1 LEEFLK
7 LFRNEKARQEMAEE
21 AKKIAARLESF
32 RQPLPP
38 TRPLLD
44 ALRRQLA
51 MKENELSKARLACDR
66 LTEEVRA
73 FRLEVAWLDA
83 SPEFDS
89 VYARLSEKPIESQNN
104 QS

>member
-1 LEEFLK
+1 MK

-32 RQPLPP
+32 RQPLARA
-38 TRPLLD
+38 RPLLD
-44 ALRRQLA
+44 ALRKQLA
-51 MKENELSKARLACDR
+51 SKENELSKARLACDR
-66 LTEEVRA
+66 LTDEVRA

-89 VYARLSEKPIESQNN
+89 VFARLSEKPVDPQGS
-104 QS
+104 